1 MLILLFFLSDFDVG
15 FYTSWKESHPSL
27 CLLLQCNELII
38 SYHAPPPLK
47 KKKMKSKNKKW
58 WLQVISVH
66 KFSRHIQSKAI
77 YEDNTMFDY
86 RKVLIKFK
94 KKKIEENNFLIFDSP

>member
-77 YEDNTMFDY
+77 YEETNTMFDY

-94 KKKIEENNFLIFDSP
+94 KKKN